1 MEDKIKIVE
10 GISVALAFFICSI
23 LLYLNPTFLG
33 NEFITSLIGAVLGF
47 IGIVGFLLEISKVF
61 KESLKSAIIDVGVA
75 LFFGTI
81 LVLLHYFFSNIFVN
95 WVIIILLL
103 IVIYGFFRGVLKIV
117 ILSNFNGKNILLK
130 VPLLLLNLSVFT
142 VSILQILKMFKIL

>member
-75 LFFGTI
+75 LFFRNH
-81 LVLLHYFFSNIFVN
+81 LS
-95 WVIIILLL
+95 IITL
-103 IVIYGFFRGVLKIV
+103 F
-117 ILSNFNGKNILLK
+117 LLK
-130 VPLLLLNLSVFT
+130 YFC
-142 VSILQILKMFKIL
+142 